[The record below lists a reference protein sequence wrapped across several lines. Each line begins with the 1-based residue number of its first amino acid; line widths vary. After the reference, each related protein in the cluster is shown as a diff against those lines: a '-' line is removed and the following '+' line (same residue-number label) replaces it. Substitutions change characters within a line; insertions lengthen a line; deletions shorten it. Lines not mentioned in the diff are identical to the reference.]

1 MGFPA
6 LLRRQEQVVSRGLSP
21 ARAIGLAVSAVGV
34 TTLLAGC
41 SVEDTFAGFGWP
53 KGITEQGDR
62 MYDLWIGSVVAA
74 LIVGVFVWGLIFW
87 CVVRYRKRGDELP
100 PQTRYNMPFE
110 ILYTVAPF
118 VIIAVLFFYTAVIQT
133 DVDRLSK
140 NPDVNVEVIAS
151 KWNWQFVY
159 TDTKGPD
166 GKPIITAGADDYIPV
181 LVLPAGKSVQF
192 KETSKDVI
200 HSFWVPE
207 VLFKRDVIPGV
218 ENRFEIKLKDNA
230 QGAYVGR
237 CAELCGTYHS
247 MMNFELRVVSAD
259 QYTQYLSL
267 RTAGKSTPEALAEL
281 GMPNQGYA
289 TTTHPFDTDRTKRSA
304 S

>member
-1 MGFPA
+1 M
-6 LLRRQEQVVSRGLSP
+6 VSRGLSP
-21 ARAIGLAVSAVGV
+21 ARAVGLAVSAVGV

-41 SVEDTFAGFGWP
+41 SVEDTFNGFGWP

-74 LIVGVFVWGLIFW
+74 LAVGVFVWGLIFW
-87 CVVRYRKRGDELP
+87 CVVRYRKRGEELP

-118 VIIAVLFFYTAVIQT
+118 VVIAVLFFYTAVIQT

-159 TDTKGPD
+159 SDSKGPD
-166 GKPIITAGADDYIPV
+166 GKPINEVGAENYIPV
-181 LVLPAGKSVQF
+181 LVVPAGKSVQF
-192 KETSKDVI
+192 KETSNDVI
-200 HSFWVPE
+200 HSFWVPDI
-207 VLFKRDVIPGV
+207 LFKRDVIPGV

-230 QGAYVGR
+230 EGAYVGR

-247 MMNFELRVVSAD
+247 MMNFEMRVVSPA
-259 QYTQYLSL
+259 QYQQYLDL
-267 RTAGKSTPEALAEL
+267 RIAGKSTPEAFGQL
-281 GMPNQGYA
+281 GLPSYA
-289 TTTHPFDTDRTKRSA
+289 TKTTPFDTDRTKRSA

>member
-1 MGFPA
+1 M
-6 LLRRQEQVVSRGLSP
+6 VSRGLSP
-21 ARAIGLAVSAVGV
+21 ARAIGLAVSAVGA

-41 SVEDTFAGFGWP
+41 SVEDTFNGFGWP

-74 LIVGVFVWGLIFW
+74 LAVGVFVWGLIFW
-87 CVVRYRKRGDELP
+87 CVVRYRKRGEELP

-118 VIIAVLFFYTAVIQT
+118 VVIAVLFFYTAVIQT

-140 NPDVNVEVIAS
+140 NPDVNVEVVAS

-159 TDTKGPD
+159 SDSKGPD
-166 GKPIITAGADDYIPV
+166 GKPITTVGSDDYIPV
-181 LVLPAGKSVQF
+181 LVLPAGKTVQF
-192 KETSKDVI
+192 KETSRDVI
-200 HSFWVPE
+200 HSFWVPDI
-207 VLFKRDVIPGV
+207 LFKRDVIPGV

-247 MMNFELRVVSAD
+247 MMNFEMRVVTPE
-259 QYTQYLSL
+259 QYSQYLTL
-267 RTAGKSTPEALAEL
+267 RTSGKSTPEALASL
-281 GMPNQGYA
+281 GFPNQGYA
-289 TTTHPFDTDRTKRSA
+289 TTTHPFDTDRTKRS
-304 S
+304 SS

>member
-1 MGFPA
+1 
-6 LLRRQEQVVSRGLSP
+6 
-21 ARAIGLAVSAVGV
+21 
-34 TTLLAGC
+34 
-41 SVEDTFAGFGWP
+41 
-53 KGITEQGDR
+53 
-62 MYDLWIGSVVAA
+62 
-74 LIVGVFVWGLIFW
+74 
-87 CVVRYRKRGDELP
+87 VVRYRKRGDELP

-118 VIIAVLFFYTAVIQT
+118 LVIAVLFFYTAVIQT

-159 TDTKGPD
+159 SDTKGPD
-166 GKPIITAGADDYIPV
+166 GKPITTVGADDYIPV

-200 HSFWVPE
+200 HSFWVPDI
-207 VLFKRDVIPGV
+207 LFKRDVIPGV

-230 QGAYVGR
+230 AGAYVGR

-247 MMNFELRVVSAD
+247 QMNFEMRVVSAGD
-259 QYTQYLSL
+259 YGRYLDALTTFGNADPDRQSKAL
-267 RTAGKSTPEALAEL
+267 TAIGQSPR
-281 GMPNQGYA
+281 A
-289 TTTHPFDTDRTKRSA
+289 TTTQPFETDRSA
-304 S
+304 RRASTTTGDTGQAAGAGD

>member
-1 MGFPA
+1 M
-6 LLRRQEQVVSRGLSP
+6 SP
-21 ARAIGLAVSAVGV
+21 ARAVGLAVSAVAV

-41 SVEDTFAGFGWP
+41 SVGDAFNGFGWP
-53 KGITEQGDR
+53 RGITQQGDR

-74 LIVGVFVWGLIFW
+74 LVVGVFVWALIFW

-118 VIIAVLFFYTAVIQT
+118 VVIAVLFFYTAIIQT

-159 TDTKGPD
+159 SDTKGPD
-166 GKPIITAGADDYIPV
+166 GKPITTVGADDYIPV

-192 KETSKDVI
+192 KETSRDVI
-200 HSFWVPE
+200 HSFWVPDI
-207 VLFKRDVIPGV
+207 LFKRDVIPGV
-218 ENRFEIKLKDNA
+218 ENRFEIRLKDNA
-230 QGAYVGR
+230 SGAYVGR

-247 MMNFELRVVSAD
+247 MMNFEVRVVSAE
-259 QYTQYLSL
+259 QYQQYLDL
-267 RTAGKSTPEALAEL
+267 RTAGKSTPEALAQM
-281 GMPNQGYA
+281 GFPNQGYA
-289 TTTHPFDTDRTKRSA
+289 TKTQPFDTDRTKRS
-304 S
+304 SS

>member
-1 MGFPA
+1 M
-6 LLRRQEQVVSRGLSP
+6 VSRGLSP
-21 ARAIGLAVSAVGV
+21 ARAVGLAVSAVAV

-41 SVEDTFAGFGWP
+41 SVDSAFAGFGWP
-53 KGITEQGDR
+53 RGITQQGDR

-74 LIVGVFVWGLIFW
+74 LVVGFFVWGLIFW

-118 VIIAVLFFYTAVIQT
+118 VVIAVLFFYTAIIQT

-140 NPDVNVEVIAS
+140 NPDVRVEVIAS

-159 TDTKGPD
+159 SDTKGPD
-166 GKPIITAGADDYIPV
+166 GQPITTVGADDYIPV

-192 KETSKDVI
+192 TENSRDVI
-200 HSFWVPE
+200 HSFWVPDI
-207 VLFKRDVIPGV
+207 LFKRDVIPGV

-230 QGAYVGR
+230 AGAYVGR

-247 MMNFELRVVSAD
+247 MMNFEMRVVSDD
-259 QYTQYLSL
+259 QYRQYLEL
-267 RTAGKSTPEALAEL
+267 RGAGKSTPEALAQL
-281 GMPNQGYA
+281 GFPNQGYA
-289 TTTHPFDTDRTKRSA
+289 TTTKPFDTDRTKRS
-304 S
+304 SS